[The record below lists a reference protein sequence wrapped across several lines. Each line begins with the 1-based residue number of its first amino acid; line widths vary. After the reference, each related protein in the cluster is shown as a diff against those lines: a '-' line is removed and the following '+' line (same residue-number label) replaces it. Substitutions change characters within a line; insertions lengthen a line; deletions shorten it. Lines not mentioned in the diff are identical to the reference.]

1 MKSYQILPHVADI
14 RLKVEAD
21 NLTELFMAAI
31 EGMMT
36 IIKESKAEEQER
48 EKRIIE
54 VESADATSLLI
65 DFMNDILY
73 QSHTNKE
80 VYTEVNFLEFSEK
93 ALKAEIYGIKVD
105 DFDEDIKA
113 VTYHEAEIKK
123 NEKGNFETVIVFDI

>member
-21 NLTELFMAAI
+21 NLPELFMAAI

-80 VYTEVNFLEFSEK
+80 IYTEVNFLEFSEK
-93 ALKAEIYGIKVD
+93 IKL
-105 DFDEDIKA
+105 IISSKN
-113 VTYHEAEIKK
+113 TYFYLFH
-123 NEKGNFETVIVFDI
+123 NSFL